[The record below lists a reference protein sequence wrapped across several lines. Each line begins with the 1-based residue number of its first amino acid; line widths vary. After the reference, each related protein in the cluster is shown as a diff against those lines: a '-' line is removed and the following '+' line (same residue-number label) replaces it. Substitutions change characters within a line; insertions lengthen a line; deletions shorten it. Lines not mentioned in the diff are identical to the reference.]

1 MKNIKDKVY
10 EALLTVSKH
19 VSDSYPGTWA
29 EDATIQY
36 AEEQN
41 NVFEAS
47 SSENGLQE
55 DKAFV
60 RYRIDIWDRKST
72 SATAL
77 AVDEAMK
84 ATGLKRT
91 ECTDVVDPSVMKHK
105 QMRYEGIVSMDS
117 EEVYWT

>member
-36 AEEQN
+36 VDEQN
-41 NVFEAS
+41 NVYEAS
-47 SSENGLQE
+47 SSENGLQ
-55 DKAFV
+55 
-60 RYRIDIWDRKST
+60 ST
-72 SATAL
+72 TTL

-84 ATGLKRT
+84 KTGLKRT
-91 ECTDVVDPSVMKHK
+91 ECADILDPSGMKHK
-105 QMRYEGIVSMDS
+105 QMRYEGIIAMDS

>member
-36 AEEQN
+36 VEEQN
-41 NVFEAS
+41 NVYEAS

-55 DKAFV
+55 DKAL
-60 RYRIDIWDRKST
+60 SG
-72 SATAL
+72 
-77 AVDEAMK
+77 
-84 ATGLKRT
+84 TGLISGT
-91 ECTDVVDPSVMKHK
+91 ERARQQQHLPW
-105 QMRYEGIVSMDS
+105 MRQ
-117 EEVYWT
+117 